1 MFWSQ
6 TFWTLATPTR
16 KLVRTASALGDW
28 LAERKLSPA
37 DAGKAELWAYMA
49 TQRRTP
55 AGRLPE
61 GAVGLTRLPALLE
74 LMGILS
80 KQPESPADSSLRRFE
95 EHLANVRGVTPAT
108 QASYRHYVRPF
119 VLGLCSGGAPDWS
132 KMTSQYISEF
142 VLRETVWHEPRK
154 DGSCPQCARSFA
166 S

>member
-1 MFWSQ
+1 MLERLFDDVDMRQRLLAGPMGPYLDVLVSNLLDLGYSHSQ
-6 TFWTLATPTR
+6 AR

-74 LMGILS
+74 SMGILS

-95 EHLANVRGVTPAT
+95 EHLANVRGSRRQHRRPIAT
-108 QASYRHYVRPF
+108 TYDR
-119 VLGLCSGGAPDWS
+119 LCLDSAAEAHRTG
-132 KMTSQYISEF
+132 
-142 VLRETVWHEPRK
+142 RR
-154 DGSCPQCARSFA
+154 
-166 S
+166 